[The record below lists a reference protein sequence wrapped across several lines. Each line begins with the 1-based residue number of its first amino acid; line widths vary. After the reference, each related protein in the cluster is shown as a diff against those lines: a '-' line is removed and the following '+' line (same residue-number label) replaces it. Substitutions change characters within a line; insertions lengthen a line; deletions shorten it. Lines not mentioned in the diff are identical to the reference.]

1 MMAPAH
7 SLMLR
12 PAGEA
17 VNRAVRGALTGGG
30 ASDRV
35 RRFATVGRRRA
46 SVSERLMQVFVSGR
60 HIDLGDGV
68 RERVETR
75 LAARVG
81 KYFHQALDAQ
91 VQFSRSRHLY
101 RSDISV
107 HARRGVSVQAHG
119 EADDVLAAFE
129 IAAERVEKRLRRFK
143 RRLTD
148 HHGQRP
154 HVEDEPEEVARQ
166 AVIAAENEDEPEPEA
181 GGDGPVTIAESTT
194 PIRTLTVGEAVMRLE
209 LASLPVLMFRDRGS
223 GRYNVVYR
231 RDDGNIGWLD
241 PAERG

>member
-1 MMAPAH
+1 MANVPGH
-7 SLMLR
+7 
-12 PAGEA
+12 
-17 VNRAVRGALTGGG
+17 
-30 ASDRV
+30 
-35 RRFATVGRRRA
+35 
-46 SVSERLMQVFVSGR
+46 MQVFVSGR

-68 RERVETR
+68 RDRVETR

-91 VQFSRSRHLY
+91 VQFSKSRHLY

-119 EADDVLAAFE
+119 EADDMLAAFE
-129 IAAERVEKRLRRFK
+129 MAADRVEKRLRRFK

-148 HHGQRP
+148 HHGQRLQTDD
-154 HVEDEPEEVARQ
+154 VEEVARQ
-166 AVIAAENEDEPEPEA
+166 TVIAAENEDEPEPDA
-181 GGDGPVTIAESTT
+181 GVDSPVTIAESTT

-209 LASLPVLMFRDRGS
+209 LAGLPVLMFRDRGS